1 MIPSLGTKHLALTST
16 KCFECILPYF
26 LLPFTCLLIASDL
39 AAMLKCFVVTVP
51 AYPVNRQGS
60 LMNLTVCYCCYH
72 VDDSVYPLL
81 YVLDALHM
89 HPR

>member
-16 KCFECILPYF
+16 KCFE
-26 LLPFTCLLIASDL
+26 S
-39 AAMLKCFVVTVP
+39 AMLKCFVVTVP